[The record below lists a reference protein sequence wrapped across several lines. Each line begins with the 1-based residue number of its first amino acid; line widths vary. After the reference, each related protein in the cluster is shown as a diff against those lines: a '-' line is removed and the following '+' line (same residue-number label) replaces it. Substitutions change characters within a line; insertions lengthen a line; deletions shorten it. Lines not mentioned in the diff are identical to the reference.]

1 MEILQNIISLP
12 KIEKLLI
19 MEYLWQDLFEKNN
32 TFDSPDWH
40 KKALAETEKRVME
53 GKEEIINWT
62 DAKRRLRKSFG

>member
-19 MEYLWQDLFEKNN
+19 MEYLWQDLFEENN
-32 TFDSPDWH
+32 TLDSPDWH

-62 DAKRRLRKSFG
+62 DAKRSLRKSFE